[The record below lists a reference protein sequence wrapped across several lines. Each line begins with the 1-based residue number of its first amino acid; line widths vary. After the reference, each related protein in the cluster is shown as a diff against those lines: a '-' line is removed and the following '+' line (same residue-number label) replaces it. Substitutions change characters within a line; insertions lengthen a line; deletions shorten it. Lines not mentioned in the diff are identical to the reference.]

1 MVRKQ
6 LYSRLWVV
14 VVALLSMCL
23 LLTTCNREQKEKVL
37 KNYIMVGY
45 FHGDI
50 EPEQLMSQMNIYETI
65 YLSDKKTK
73 KDTIVIDKK
82 TFKEFTKTLDGFEP
96 SYKDVRRMDYEM
108 FVVYNGK
115 IYFID
120 RLGHV
125 FNSDANHINSN
136 DRFIYKLM
144 VRSLYYNWWG
154 AFYIKFA
161 PLVEKYG
168 IPYNYN
174 PITEKEIKINKKISL
189 CISYKEYSWRYR
201 YSLVYLTEED

>member
-1 MVRKQ
+1 
-6 LYSRLWVV
+6 
-14 VVALLSMCL
+14 
-23 LLTTCNREQKEKVL
+23 
-37 KNYIMVGY
+37 
-45 FHGDI
+45 
-50 EPEQLMSQMNIYETI
+50 
-65 YLSDKKTK
+65 
-73 KDTIVIDKK
+73 
-82 TFKEFTKTLDGFEP
+82 
-96 SYKDVRRMDYEM
+96 MDYKM

-120 RLGHV
+120 QLCHV
-125 FNSDANHINSN
+125 FNSDDNHINSS

-154 AFYIKFA
+154 AFLIKEA